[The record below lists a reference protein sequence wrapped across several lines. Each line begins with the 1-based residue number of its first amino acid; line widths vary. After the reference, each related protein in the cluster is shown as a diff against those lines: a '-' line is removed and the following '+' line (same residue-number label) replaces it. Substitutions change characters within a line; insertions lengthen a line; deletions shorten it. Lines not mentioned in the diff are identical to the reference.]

1 MEIQVYKPS
10 DAGNLITWAA
20 DINAAHIEA
29 MRHADSAVEHAK
41 RAGFLLLKVKQKLTH
56 GQFGEWLDK
65 NSAVSARQAQRY
77 MQAAQGKPLP
87 VRTIAAPVKY
97 DTVSHL
103 PAVAKL
109 PKDEAK
115 EMEQAIKE
123 LRRAVEINAS
133 LEYAVLMARVR
144 HLPTGDKSAAYETIE
159 TFYAVTSELKALT
172 IQRDIAMNENAEL
185 KRVLKR
191 GRREIDALKK
201 AAHPAG
207 TH

>member
-1 MEIQVYKPS
+1 MEIQAYMPS
-10 DAGNLITWAA
+10 DAGNLTTWAA

-29 MRHADSAVEHAK
+29 MRHADSAMEHAK
-41 RAGFLLLKVKQKLTH
+41 RAGALLLKVKQKLTH
-56 GQFGEWLDK
+56 GLFGEWLDK

-123 LRRAVEINAS
+123 LQRSVEINAS
-133 LEYAVLMARVR
+133 LEYAVLMKKVGSLTA
-144 HLPTGDKSAAYETIE
+144 GDRAEAYETIE
-159 TFYAVTSELKALT
+159 TFYALTAELKAST
-172 IQRDIAMNENAEL
+172 IQRDIAMNANAEI

-191 GRREIDALKK
+191 QRREIDALKK
-201 AAHPAG
+201 A